1 MECTTKE
8 LVHQIEQLAS
18 ESNKLKALMEDKK
31 SKILVMTEE
40 IRIMI
45 SQLRKALATI
55 KEYRCYIDMVI
66 LL

>member
-1 MECTTKE
+1 
-8 LVHQIEQLAS
+8 
-18 ESNKLKALMEDKK
+18 MEDKK